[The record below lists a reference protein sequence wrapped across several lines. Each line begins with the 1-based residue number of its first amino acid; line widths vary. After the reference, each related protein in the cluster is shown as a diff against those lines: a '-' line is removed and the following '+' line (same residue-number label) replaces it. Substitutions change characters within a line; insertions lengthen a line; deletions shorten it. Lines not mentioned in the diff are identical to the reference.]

1 MLATKAPGAV
11 RFDAGETRR
20 IDRARLALRLNK
32 LPHELD
38 SAPLVDIMDVVEV
51 MRADD
56 ELERQ
61 RLAKIQRRTSANHR
75 RRR

>member
-1 MLATKAPGAV
+1 MLATKAPGSV
-11 RFDAGETRR
+11 QLDADEVRR
-20 IDRARLALRLNK
+20 IHRARLALRLNK

-38 SAPLVDIMDVVEV
+38 SAPLVDIMDVIEI

-61 RLAKIQRRTSANHR
+61 AASKMRARTAIQRRR
-75 RRR
+75 R